1 MPTADELLK
10 QHALKRTPVRVG
22 VLKILEAAAAP
33 LDAADVLK
41 QLPEQTEPVTVY
53 RTLNTFTEKKIVHR
67 VRGEDRSWRY
77 ALGSITGDRKSTADH
92 QHAHFVCDECGT
104 VECVDDIKIPTKAL
118 TAVPPAPGYQ
128 INYPEVLLHGTC
140 PKCK

>member
-1 MPTADELLK
+1 MVVVLARGT
-10 QHALKRTPVRVG
+10 QAL
-22 VLKILEAAAAP
+22 
-33 LDAADVLK
+33 
-41 QLPEQTEPVTVY
+41 
-53 RTLNTFTEKKIVHR
+53 R

-77 ALGSITGDRKSTADH
+77 ALGSTTGHRNNTADH

-104 VECVDDIKIPTKAL
+104 VECVEDIKIPTKAL
-118 TAVPPAPGYQ
+118 TAVQPAPGYQ